1 MDYQKLINNG
11 IKRLRI
17 NKGLTQEKFAEIINL
32 SVQGL
37 RNLEQNKYQPTADT
51 IDNIC
56 EVFGVTPVSLL
67 LPTPEFDKNQLLN
80 IINLKLQDASIEE
93 ISKINDIID
102 IIKKKYKN

>member
-1 MDYQKLINNG
+1 MDYQEQLNNG
-11 IKRLRI
+11 IKRLRLQ
-17 NKGLTQEKFAEIINL
+17 NCLTQDKFAEK
-32 SVQGL
+32 SVL
-37 RNLEQNKYQPTADT
+37 TVETIRNIEHNKCTPTAKT
-51 IDNIC
+51 INSIC

-80 IINLKLQDASIEE
+80 IINIKLQDASIEE